1 MTTIVADRVD
11 ANVYDTALER
21 NPYFSWA
28 AALAGAFAAF
38 AVTFMLLALGAGL
51 GLMLAGPVN
60 DPAPLKTILTAG
72 GIYFFA
78 VEAFGF
84 AVGGFIAG
92 RLCGPVLES
101 REEEMFRSGAHGLV
115 VWAASVAAGVLFL
128 VASAGVAASGAGS
141 IAATFGMTT
150 THSRATTEAAPTTV
164 AYWADTL
171 LRVPPQAETPAAAPA
186 SAPTA
191 TEAPAATVAPEPR
204 KVDPEARAEITRIL
218 TVNAL
223 HLDKMSADDR
233 ARVVQIVAGQTGVSQ
248 ADAGQRVDALTTR
261 VNDEA
266 TKAAETAR
274 KAAAYMSIWTAL
286 SLLFGLLVATGAAVL
301 ARMEEEEKEEKAA
314 AAAAG
319 LRR

>member
-1 MTTIVADRVD
+1 M
-11 ANVYDTALER
+11 
-21 NPYFSWA
+21 PS
-28 AALAGAFAAF
+28 
-38 AVTFMLLALGAGL
+38 AV
-51 GLMLAGPVN
+51 
-60 DPAPLKTILTAG
+60 
-72 GIYFFA
+72 
-78 VEAFGF
+78 
-84 AVGGFIAG
+84 FIAG

-128 VASAGVAASGAGS
+128 LASAGVAVNGAGN

-171 LRVPPQAETPAAAPA
+171 LRVPPQAETPAAPA
-186 SAPTA
+186 SAPRQRRRLR
-191 TEAPAATVAPEPR
+191 PTVAPEPR
-204 KVDPEARAEITRIL
+204 KVDPEARAEVTRIL

-266 TKAAETAR
+266 P
-274 KAAAYMSIWTAL
+274 
-286 SLLFGLLVATGAAVL
+286 
-301 ARMEEEEKEEKAA
+301 
-314 AAAAG
+314 
-319 LRR
+319 RRRRRRAKRRLT